1 MSPTTLHAFT
11 QPCCR
16 YLQNTSSSIP
26 TPPPAESYHIV
37 CQERPSACHCGPHFC
52 SHLPAVLGPKIPC
65 NLFTE
70 RRFFQGGLHA

>member
-26 TPPPAESYHIV
+26 TPPQDES
-37 CQERPSACHCGPHFC
+37 ATLAWLLTNFFC
-52 SHLPAVLGPKIPC
+52 TRAVLGPKIPC

-70 RRFFQGGLHA
+70 RRFFQAGLHA